1 MLDNEIEILKT
12 LDHPNVIKCFEV
24 YKTPTHCF
32 IITEYCAGGDLLS
45 YLSRRGKLQESV
57 AVEVMS

>member
-12 LDHPNVIKCFEV
+12 LDHPNVIKCFDI
-24 YKTPTHCF
+24 YKTSTHCF

-45 YLSRRGKLQESV
+45 YLSRRGKLQ
-57 AVEVMS
+57 